1 MFIKSNRA
9 WQQVSLAI
17 VLLLARAESPLRAD
31 EALPPLGTFSIV
43 AYDPATGDLGVAV
56 ASKVLGVGSIVPFA
70 KANVGA
76 IATQSRAN
84 TAYGPE
90 GLELLAGG
98 QDAEATI
105 QTLTDADDQ
114 REHRQLGVVDAKGR
128 PAAFTGEECLD
139 WAGHNVGDHY
149 TVQGNILAGE
159 NVLADMAAA
168 YEKARGDQDSELADW
183 LMAALAAADAA
194 GGDSRGKQS
203 AALLVVRDKAGYGEN
218 DRYIDLRVEDHET
231 PVEELDRLLGI
242 HKEFFAG
249 THERKPSRGNYP
261 EPKAGDFTL
270 KDFKFRS
277 GQSLAELRMH
287 YLTIGEPRR
296 DPDGVVRNAVLIL
309 HGTGGSSDQFLRPE
323 FAAEL
328 FGPGQPL
335 DATKW
340 YIVIPDN
347 IGHGK
352 SSKPSDALHAQFPKY
367 GYRDMI
373 EAQRRLLVDGL
384 DVDHLR
390 LVIGTS
396 MGGMHTWLWGQM
408 HPEMMDGLVP
418 LASLPTQIS
427 GRNRAWRR
435 VIIDAIRHDPQW
447 LGGEYKS
454 QPPGLR
460 TAVEMS
466 YLMGTNPIRRQRE
479 APTLAAADR
488 VLERYV
494 ADRLKTADAN
504 DTLYAF
510 EASEDYDP
518 GPGLEQI
525 KAPLLA
531 INFADDL
538 INPPELG
545 ILEREI
551 KRVPHGRAIVVPLG
565 ERSVGHGTH
574 TVARVWKDDLVK
586 FLEGLPDPPE
596 QVND

>member
-1 MFIKSNRA
+1 MN
-9 WQQVSLAI
+9 
-17 VLLLARAESPLRAD
+17 LLLSFIALASLTQSTLFAEDAASANQSP
-31 EALPPLGTFSIV
+31 PFGTFSIV

-76 IATQSRAN
+76 IATQSLAN

-90 GLELLAGG
+90 GLELLAAGKG
-98 QDAEATI
+98 AEATLR
-105 QTLTDADDQ
+105 TLTEADDQ
-114 REHRQLGVVDAKGR
+114 SDRRQVGVVDAKGR
-128 PAAFTGEECLD
+128 PAAFTGDECLD
-139 WAGHNVGDHY
+139 WAGHQVGDHY
-149 TVQGNILAGE
+149 AVQGNILTGE
-159 NVLADMAAA
+159 NVIEDMASA
-168 YEKARGDQDSELADW
+168 YEKARDEDGSELADW

-203 AALLVVRDKAGYGEN
+203 AAILVVRDKAGYGEN

-231 PVEELDRLLGI
+231 PVEELARLLEI

-249 THERKPSRGNYP
+249 AHERKPSRGNHP

-270 KDFKFRS
+270 KDFAFRS
-277 GQSLAELRMH
+277 GQSLAEVRLH

-296 DPDGVVRNAVLIL
+296 NNDGVVENAVLIL
-309 HGTGGSSDQFLRPE
+309 HGTGGSSEQFLRPE

-328 FGPGQPL
+328 FGPGQPF

-347 IGHGK
+347 IGHGR
-352 SSKPSDALHAQFPKY
+352 SSKPSDGLHAEFPKY
-367 GYRDMI
+367 GYRDII

-384 DVDHLR
+384 DVEHLR

-447 LGGEYKS
+447 LGGEYKA

-488 VLERYV
+488 VLEKYV

-518 GPGLEQI
+518 GPGLETI

-551 KRVPHGRAIVVPLG
+551 KRVPNGRAIVVPLG
-565 ERSVGHGTH
+565 RRSVGHGTH
-574 TVARVWKDDLVK
+574 TVARVWKDDLVE
-586 FLEGLPDPPE
+586 FLEELPELQEAAP
-596 QVND
+596 